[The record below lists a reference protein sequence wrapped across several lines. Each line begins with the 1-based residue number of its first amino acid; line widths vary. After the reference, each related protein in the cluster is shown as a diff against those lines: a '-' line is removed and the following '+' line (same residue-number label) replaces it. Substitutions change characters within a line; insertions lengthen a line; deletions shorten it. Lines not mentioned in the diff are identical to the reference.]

1 MVRNGKNRKNENYYI
16 YYLKYSFPGGYRGNA
31 YEKIFLNIHFKKDI
45 TISTNDEENNS
56 EVKFQF
62 PTLK

>member
-31 YEKIFLNIHFKKDI
+31 YEKIFLNIHYKKDLKYLP
-45 TISTNDEENNS
+45 TTKKTK
-56 EVKFQF
+56 VK
-62 PTLK
+62 